1 MDPVNLSAAAI
12 TKLAFAKF
20 LESGAGKLAEKFTEA
35 AIAKMDQL
43 RQMIWNKLRDQPKA
57 ESVLTA
63 VEQGSKAD
71 LERLAVYLQDVMED
85 DPQFA
90 AEVRTFAQEINV
102 GKLQDNSSMSQNNY
116 DNSTGYQIKNEGG
129 ENYMG
134 NITIHNKI

>member
-12 TKLAFAKF
+12 AKLAFAKF
-20 LESGAGKLAEKFTEA
+20 LESGVGKLAEKFTEA

-43 RQMIWNKLRDQPKA
+43 RQMIWNKLRNQPKA
-57 ESVLTA
+57 ESALTA

-71 LERLAVYLQDVMED
+71 LERLAVYLQDVMDD